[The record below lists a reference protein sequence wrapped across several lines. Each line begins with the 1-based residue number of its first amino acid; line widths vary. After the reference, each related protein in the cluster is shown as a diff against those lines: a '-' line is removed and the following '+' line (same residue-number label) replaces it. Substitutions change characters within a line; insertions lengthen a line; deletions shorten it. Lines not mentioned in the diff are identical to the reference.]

1 MAWKEKN
8 AIRRIY
14 NVFKRSKDKIY
25 TEDIEA
31 LKLIND
37 KIEND
42 TRLSVNDNLLYAK
55 LLCLIIRSD
64 VMHYGNIKMAIK
76 KANDNLSMPLSTH
89 IELLKI
95 NLNQNDL
102 NQYLKSINFDYE
114 NLNET
119 KLSEL
124 EEKEKGIIEKLK
136 KNWSYDNVEKSFY
149 TTANEFLLNIE
160 NYK

>member
-1 MAWKEKN
+1 MAWKETN

-31 LKLIND
+31 LKLINE

-42 TRLSVNDNLLYAK
+42 AKISVNDNLLYAK
-55 LLCLIIRSD
+55 LLCLVIRSD

-76 KANDNLSMPLSTH
+76 KANDSLSMPLSTH

-102 NQYLKSINFDYE
+102 NQYLKSINFDYD

-124 EEKEKGIIEKLK
+124 DGKEKGIIEKLK

>member
-1 MAWKEKN
+1 MAWKETN

-25 TEDIEA
+25 KEDIEA

-37 KIEND
+37 KIECENNI
-42 TRLSVNDNLLYAK
+42 SVNDNILYAK
-55 LLCLIIRSD
+55 LLCLIIRHD

-76 KANDNLSMPLSTH
+76 KANDNLTMPLSAH

-102 NQYLKSINFDYE
+102 NQYLESIGFDYN

-119 KLSEL
+119 QISEIDK
-124 EEKEKGIIEKLK
+124 KENGIIEKLK
-136 KNWSYDNVEKSFY
+136 NNWTYQNVEKSFY
-149 TTANEFLLNIE
+149 NTANEFLLNIE